1 MSREVP
7 PVMEPHRAQWKTQL
21 GFLFAAIG
29 SAIGLGSIW
38 RFAYVC
44 YENGGS
50 AYLIPYT
57 VALVTAG
64 IPLMILEYGIGHRM
78 RGSAPMAFA
87 KIHANWEWL
96 GWWTVIFVMFGI
108 VLYYAVVIAWCV
120 SFLIYAL
127 TLAWGADPNAFFFQ
141 QYLGLT
147 AGPQV
152 LGDVRLPILGSLV
165 VVWLI
170 SWVIVFF
177 GVERGLER
185 ANKIFMPLLFFLT
198 LALVIWTLTLPGSG
212 EGVARYL
219 LRPDFSKL
227 ANPKVWVDAYAQTFF
242 TLSLGFGIMIAYAS
256 YLPRKSDING
266 AAVITCVVDTV
277 YSLVA
282 GLAVFGTLGYMAHAT
297 GKPFEEVVQKSIGL
311 AFVAYPQAISLLPT
325 FGKLFGVLFFLALVV
340 AGIASAISIL
350 EAFTAAVI
358 DKFHYTRQA
367 VVTAISIA
375 GFLGSVIFTT
385 GGGMFWLDIADH
397 FLSEYGLFFACI
409 LQCVLVGWIFKAK
422 RLRDYVNELSGWK
435 VGRWWDWSICY
446 LIPGVL
452 LVLLVS
458 NIVKEFTAPY
468 YGGYPLLAIVLIGW
482 NWLVV
487 TLVAAL
493 FVAMRPW
500 RKALERHH

>member
-1 MSREVP
+1 
-7 PVMEPHRAQWKTQL
+7 MEPHRAQWKTQA
-21 GFLFAAIG
+21 GFLLAAIG

-50 AYLIPYT
+50 AYLIPYG

-87 KIHANWEWL
+87 KISPQWEWV
-96 GWWTVIFVMFGI
+96 GWWMVIFVMFGI

-120 SFLIYAL
+120 SFLVFAL

-141 QYLGLT
+141 QFLGLT
-147 AGPQV
+147 AGPQQM
-152 LGDVRLPILGSLV
+152 GDVRLPILASLV

-170 SWVIVFF
+170 NWVIVFF

-185 ANKIFMPLLFFLT
+185 ANKIFMPLLFLLT
-198 LALVIWTLTLPGSG
+198 AILVLWTLFLPGSG
-212 EGVARYL
+212 DGIARYL

-227 ANPKVWVDAYAQTFF
+227 AEPKVWIDAYAQTFF

-256 YLPRKSDING
+256 YLPKKSDINSD
-266 AAVITCVVDTV
+266 AVVTCLVDTV
-277 YSLVA
+277 YSIFA
-282 GLAVFGTLGYMAHAT
+282 GLAVFGTLGYMAYQT

-311 AFVAYPQAISLLPT
+311 AFVAYPQAISLLPS
-325 FGKLFGVLFFLALVV
+325 FAKLFGVLFFLALIV

-358 DKFHYTRQA
+358 DKFHYARKP
-367 VVTAISIA
+367 VVSVLSII
-375 GFLGSVIFTT
+375 GFLGGVVFTT
-385 GGGMFWLDIADH
+385 GGGMYWLDIVDH
-397 FLSEYGLFFACI
+397 FLSEYGLFIACI
-409 LQCVLVGWIFKAK
+409 LQCVLVGWLFKAEK
-422 RLRDYVNELSGWK
+422 LREYVNSLSAWK
-435 VGRWWDWSICY
+435 IGRWWEWSIKY

-452 LVLLVS
+452 ILLLVS
-458 NIVKEFTAPY
+458 GLSQEFAKPY
-468 YGGYPLLAIVLIGW
+468 EGYPWLALVLIGRD
-482 NWLVV
+482 WLIV
-487 TLVAAL
+487 TLVIAL
-493 FVAMRPW
+493 FVAARPW
-500 RKALERHH
+500 RRQL